1 MKLKKA
7 VVFMYI
13 TLRAEHAAKL
23 TTLIVLVTFLGF
35 EETLIYICCMLSCYV
50 YFLGASKNY
59 FC

>member
-35 EETLIYICCMLSCYV
+35 EETLIYICCICYRV
-50 YFLGASKNY
+50 MYIF
-59 FC
+59 